1 MKGIAAIYRK
11 EMLDIVRDR
20 KTLIFML
27 LVPTI
32 LSPVLMILIG
42 NFAISFVKEQAV
54 KRVTI
59 AATAETQERY
69 LQLAHEHFRESEVG
83 RLLRIARNPVV
94 GYLAG
99 RGVAR
104 EIIESIPPDVF
115 NDPNAYRQWT
125 ITLSGQMQEAID
137 SADMITGNLP
147 DIPATATAG
156 APPPEALAG
165 IGEAVFDFYLV
176 SIRGMGLVDFVDPV
190 ELAST
195 TAAAPERLSKYDHGD
210 RIHQAIRNKT
220 ISGFLVIE
228 DDVAN
233 LGAGTETAR
242 IAFYHDTTNPISAE
256 ADFRVATVTNK
267 AREAILQQRVRAQGL
282 PPSFTQPLR
291 KAPGTNLATTSQ
303 MALAAL
309 GGMLPYLILTFAFL
323 GGMYPAVDLGAGEKE
338 RNTLETLLLA
348 PVSRTEIA
356 LGKFLP
362 IFTTSLIAAGLGV
375 CSLFLSFYNLL
386 PEAVLQ
392 RLEITIPP
400 STALFVGLLV
410 VPPSAAFAGLFLA
423 VSIYARSFKE
433 AQNYLSPLPLLM
445 ILPAGAGLIPG
456 LETTWKLA
464 CIPMV
469 NVSLISRDFLK
480 GDLNWLHYGLT
491 FGSSLVFAAVCLA
504 LCVWLF
510 RREEVVFRS

>member
-20 KTLIFML
+20 KTLVFML

-32 LSPVLMILIG
+32 LSPILMILIG
-42 NFAISFVKEQAV
+42 NFAISYVKEQAV

-59 AATAETQERY
+59 AATPQAQERY
-69 LQLAHEHFRESEVG
+69 VQLAHQHFRESEVG
-83 RLLRIARNPVV
+83 SLLRIARNPVV
-94 GYLAG
+94 GYFAG
-99 RGVAR
+99 KGVAR
-104 EIIESIPPDVF
+104 DLIESIPPEVF
-115 NDPNAYRQWT
+115 NNPDAYRQWT
-125 ITLSGQMQEAID
+125 IQLSGQMEEAID
-137 SADMITGNLP
+137 SADMISGNLP
-147 DIPATATAG
+147 EIPAGSTNGGPT
-156 APPPEALAG
+156 PEALAG

-176 SIRGMGLVDFVDPV
+176 SIRGMGLVDFVDPA
-190 ELAST
+190 ELPAAT
-195 TAAAPERLSKYDHGD
+195 NAAPDRLSKYENAD
-210 RIHQAIRNKT
+210 RIHQAIRSKT

-228 DDVAN
+228 DDVSN
-233 LGAGTETAR
+233 LGAGTGTAQV
-242 IAFYHDTTNPISAE
+242 AFYHDNSNPLSAE
-256 ADFRVATVTNK
+256 ADFRVATVINK
-267 AREAILQQRVRAQGL
+267 TREAILQQRVQTQGL
-282 PPSFTQPLR
+282 PPTFTQPLR

-362 IFTTSLIAAGLGV
+362 IFTTSLIAAALGV

-386 PEAVLQ
+386 PDAVLE

-456 LETTWKLA
+456 LETTWRLA

-491 FGSSLVFAAVCLA
+491 FGSSMLFAALCLA
-504 LCVWLF
+504 FCVWMF